1 MEGENVW
8 VNVNVNVNVSE
19 CCLSALARELG
30 GARLLFTNTANAEL
44 SGDELI
50 KLGGILNLQGLHE
63 GFQSLSCP
71 RMSHLAGI
79 RRIRTT
85 WKASCI
91 M

>member
-44 SGDELI
+44 KLSG
-50 KLGGILNLQGLHE
+50 E
-63 GFQSLSCP
+63 GRGPPFLCL
-71 RMSHLAGI
+71 LAAY
-79 RRIRTT
+79 R
-85 WKASCI
+85 
-91 M
+91 